1 MFGANWLAYVRRM
14 TVAKPKIALV
24 VSTALQVQFF
34 LKPHLRALADR
45 YDVTLFLPNDRPDLL
60 AAFDMP
66 VCYEIIPIVRPIS
79 PISDLRALLTLW
91 SKLRK
96 GRFASVHTVT
106 PKAGL
111 LGTLAG
117 WAARIPVRVHTFQGE
132 VWANSRGLKRAI
144 FKALDRLVV
153 LLTTHVMV
161 VSHSELA
168 YLRDE
173 RVLGPEQGEVLGQG
187 SIGGVDLARFAAD
200 PTRRVTERAKYGL
213 GDENV
218 VALFLGR
225 LNPDKGV
232 TDLVA
237 AFRMMQGDHPNARLL
252 LVGPDEG
259 AAPDATDGI
268 IRAPFTAQPEMAVA
282 AADYLVLPSHRE
294 GFGVVIIE
302 AAAMGLP
309 AIGCDI
315 YGLKDAVVDGETGL
329 LVPVPDPKALS
340 DAMGRMTADSEL
352 RARLGAA
359 ALRRAKQEFS
369 VATVVGAFIDYYAR
383 LPALTPCGSDRKD
396 T

>member
-1 MFGANWLAYVRRM
+1 MFGANWLAYVRGM
-14 TVAKPKIALV
+14 TASKPKIALI

-34 LKPHLRALADR
+34 LKPHLRALADS

-60 AAFDMP
+60 AAFDLP
-66 VCYEIIPIVRPIS
+66 VRYEIIPIVRAIAPLA
-79 PISDLRALLTLW
+79 DLRALLTLW
-91 SKLRK
+91 SRLRK

-117 WAARIPVRVHTFQGE
+117 WAARVPVRIHTFQGE
-132 VWANSRGLKRAI
+132 VWANSRGLKRGV

-153 LLTTHVMV
+153 LLTTHVTV
-161 VSHSELA
+161 VSKSELA

-173 RVLGPEQGEVLGQG
+173 NVLGPDQGEVFGKG
-187 SIGGVDLARFAAD
+187 SIGGVDLEKFAAD
-200 PTRRVTERAKYGL
+200 PTRRAVERARYGL
-213 GDENV
+213 DDEHV

-237 AFRMMQGDHPNARLL
+237 AFRKMQGDHPNARLL

-268 IRAPFTAQPEMAVA
+268 IRAPFTAHPEVAVA

-294 GFGVVIIE
+294 GFGVVILE

-315 YGLKDAVVDGETGL
+315 YGLKDAVADGETGL
-329 LVPVPDPKALS
+329 LVPVRDPDALCV
-340 DAMGRMTADSEL
+340 AMGRLTVDAEL

-359 ALRRAKQEFS
+359 ALKRAKQEFS
-369 VATVVGAFIDYYAR
+369 VATVVGAFMDYYAR
-383 LPALTPCGSDRKD
+383 LPGLAPCGSDRKD

>member
-1 MFGANWLAYVRRM
+1 MFGANWLAYVRGM
-14 TVAKPKIALV
+14 TASKPKIALI

-34 LKPHLRALADR
+34 LKPHLRALAES

-60 AAFDMP
+60 AAFDLP
-66 VCYEIIPIVRPIS
+66 VRYEIIPIVRAIAPLA
-79 PISDLRALLTLW
+79 DLRALLTLW
-91 SKLRK
+91 SRLRK

-117 WAARIPVRVHTFQGE
+117 WAARVPVRIHTFQGE
-132 VWANSRGLKRAI
+132 VWANSRGLKRGV

-153 LLTTHVMV
+153 LLTTHVTV
-161 VSHSELA
+161 VSKSELA

-173 RVLGPEQGEVLGQG
+173 NVLGPDQGEVFGKG
-187 SIGGVDLARFAAD
+187 SIGGVDLEKFAAD
-200 PTRRVTERAKYGL
+200 PTRRAVERARYGL
-213 GDENV
+213 DDEHV

-237 AFRMMQGDHPNARLL
+237 AFRKMQGDHPNARLL

-268 IRAPFTAQPEMAVA
+268 IRAPFTAHPEVAVA

-294 GFGVVIIE
+294 GFGVVILE

-329 LVPVPDPKALS
+329 LVPVRDPDTLCA
-340 DAMGRMTADSEL
+340 AMGRLTADSEL

-359 ALRRAKQEFS
+359 ALKRAKQEFS
-369 VATVVGAFIDYYAR
+369 VATVVGAFMEYYAR
-383 LPALTPCGSDRKD
+383 LPGLAPCGSDRKD